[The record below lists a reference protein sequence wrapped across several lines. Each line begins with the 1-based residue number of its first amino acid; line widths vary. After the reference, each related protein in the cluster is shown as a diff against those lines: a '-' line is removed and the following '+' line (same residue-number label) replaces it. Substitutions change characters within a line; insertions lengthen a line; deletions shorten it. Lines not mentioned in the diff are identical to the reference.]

1 MSEEP
6 FKAALNSYHL
16 SLDQLSQLQKK
27 AVLKINELKLQSKT
41 YMEQVADIDHGFN
54 DLQSSA
60 ENSMQENIARLT
72 QNIVEFNLQIG
83 QQQDDFSSAI
93 ANLLSDLD
101 NLLKHY
107 KELEGELKELERCSK
122 SLLFVELSIR
132 KYKAKIQSL
141 QLMNN
146 ALFSFSQEIQE
157 AKAACKSN
165 LINVSTLLMQSLEDC
180 HLKIHELK
188 KIIAQ
193 KKRH

>member
-6 FKAALNSYHL
+6 FKTALNSYHL
-16 SLDQLSQLQKK
+16 SLDKLSQLQKK
-27 AVLKINELKLQSKT
+27 AVLKINELKLQSKI
-41 YMEQVADIDHGFN
+41 YMEQVADIDNGFN
-54 DLQSSA
+54 DFQASA
-60 ENSMQENIARLT
+60 KNSMQENIAKLT
-72 QNIVEFNLQIG
+72 QNIIEFNLQIG

-101 NLLKHY
+101 NLLAHY
-107 KELEGELKELERCSK
+107 KGLEGELKELERCRK

-157 AKAACKSN
+157 AKAAYKSN
-165 LINVSTLLMQSLEDC
+165 LINVSTLLTQVLEDC
-180 HLKIHELK
+180 HLKILELK
-188 KIIAQ
+188 KMLV
-193 KKRH
+193 